1 MPEILELPQLLQ
13 SDGMT
18 EVNVR
23 RRRIDAQFD
32 AERTPGGQ
40 FFLQLFAADDFRATA
55 AKNFEGFGG
64 THALNGDG

>member
-1 MPEILELPQLLQ
+1 
-13 SDGMT
+13 MT

-23 RRRIDAQFD
+23 RRRVDAQFD

-55 AKNFEGFGG
+55 AENFEGFGG
-64 THALNGDG
+64 THALNGAG